1 MALTYLRHQL
11 YLHRHKI
18 TPFLFLFLSML
29 GQQAMA
35 QGKLSGEN
43 LPGYEYKKLRWGFSL
58 GLNSSWYTLEHS
70 QAYIN
75 SIDPTFVND
84 PANPSL
90 EYDLTSVNEKAGIGF
105 NVNFITTYRLSQD
118 VVLRAQPG
126 VGYHSRA
133 IEYVGNFEGSE
144 NGMKLQEVNTFS
156 GELPLLVKYESKRR
170 RNTQMYF
177 IGGIKPT
184 YVVGGPKKGNSE
196 VLQIK
201 PFDISL
207 ECGVGLDMFYPF
219 FKFSPELRY
228 SRGLSDIR
236 EPYNTVYNN
245 TLQKLN
251 TNTITLYLNF
261 E

>member
-1 MALTYLRHQL
+1 M
-11 YLHRHKI
+11 
-18 TPFLFLFLSML
+18 
-29 GQQAMA
+29 G

-58 GLNSSWYTLEHS
+58 GVNSSWYTLEHS
-70 QAYIN
+70 QYYIDKIKQEPN
-75 SIDPTFVND
+75 FT
-84 PANPSL
+84 
-90 EYDLTSVNEKAGIGF
+90 VNEKFGIGF
-105 NVNFITTYRLSQD
+105 NVNFITTYRLSPD

-133 IEYVGNFEGSE
+133 VEYMGSFEGSE

-170 RNTQMYF
+170 KNTQMYF

-184 YVVGGPKKGNSE
+184 YVVGGPKKGNPE

-201 PFDISL
+201 PFDFSI
-207 ECGVGLDMFYPF
+207 EYGVGLDMFYPF

-228 SRGLSDIR
+228 SRGISNIH
-236 EPYNTVYNN
+236 EPYESLYNN
-245 TLQKLN
+245 SIQKLG